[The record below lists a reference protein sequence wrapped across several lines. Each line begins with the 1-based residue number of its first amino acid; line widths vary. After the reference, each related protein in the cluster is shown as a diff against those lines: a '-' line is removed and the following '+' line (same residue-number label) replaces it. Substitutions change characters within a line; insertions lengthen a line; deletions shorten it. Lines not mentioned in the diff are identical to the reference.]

1 MLNKTG
7 QALRQQCQICSLCGT
22 KPLMILPQ
30 SKTHLK
36 RETLQKDM
44 RDRAVL
50 ETRTK
55 NGPEPR
61 IKAFKWKQKQQHG
74 VDCRAETALT
84 TFAPYR

>member
-1 MLNKTG
+1 
-7 QALRQQCQICSLCGT
+7 
-22 KPLMILPQ
+22 MILPQ

-44 RDRAVL
+44 RDRVVL